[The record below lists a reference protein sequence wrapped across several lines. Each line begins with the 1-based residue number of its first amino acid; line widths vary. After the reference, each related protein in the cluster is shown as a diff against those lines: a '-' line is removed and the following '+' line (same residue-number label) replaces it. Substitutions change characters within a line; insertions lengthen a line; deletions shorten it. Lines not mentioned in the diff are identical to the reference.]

1 MGVGPM
7 ECMQVKED
15 PDGDY
20 TFFYQQIEGFEF
32 EPGYEYELLVQVDQV
47 ENPPADGSSL
57 KYTLIEV
64 VSKTPVDTAAGA
76 ADDEAAA
83 QVEEIVWDVTSF
95 VNADGEMVEPIPGA
109 EPTLRMEDG
118 QIGGSGSCNNY
129 FGSYTL
135 DGDRLT
141 IEQVGATMMA
151 CPEPLMNQETAFLAA
166 LGSVASYSLDG
177 DTLTLL
183 DSDGNPVV
191 VLAPQQQ
198 LPLVGINWQVTGYN
212 NGTGGF
218 TSVLADTELTALFDD
233 ANVSGSAGC
242 NNYSAGYETNGH
254 TISIGLAITTM
265 KMCPEEIM
273 TQESAFLAALA
284 MAATYD
290 IQADTLTLFAE
301 DGARAVEF
309 VAAPDEEVQAGS
321 DEVTDLGDMALPSE
335 FGEDGQIQFKDGV
348 FIGPPIAPGSATR
361 VTATLTDFV
370 TEGELD
376 GEATTAAILV
386 VNSGGTG
393 SFYDLVALQGTLENP
408 SVLTDAPLG
417 DRVEI
422 NSLTIEDNQIVV
434 DMINQGPDDAMCCPT
449 QNVIRTY
456 ALQDGELVQTSE
468 EVVGSQAATSGEA
481 QADASPVEGVTWQ
494 AVSFVNAEGET
505 VDALADAAP
514 TLSFADGQLSGS
526 DGCNSFSGS
535 ATISDGAVEFGPLAS
550 TAMACIGPVG
560 EQAAAFQ
567 AALGQAVGYQVTDD
581 GMLELGD
588 ADGNIVATF
597 VVQEVPALVGTTWS
611 ATGVNNGRGGVQSLA
626 AGTEITALFG
636 EDGTLSGNDGCND
649 YNASY
654 TVDGDSIAIAMGPS
668 TLMACPEE
676 IMTQASAYQAALGNA
691 TTFSISGDRLELRD
705 ADGALQVSFVA
716 QEMPALTGMTW
727 SAMGVNN
734 GRGGV
739 QSLLA
744 ETEIT
749 ALFAGDGTVAGS
761 AGCNQ
766 YSAPYTVD
774 GDAIEIGDA
783 ITTRMMCPEPMM
795 EQETAYL
802 AALGNATT
810 FSLGGD
816 RLELRDADGAVLQV
830 DYLASDDAAMAD
842 DAMSA
847 VEEGVAMDV
856 AATELP
862 AASDAIALEPGVLAT
877 SYHWRVAPATEAD
890 ASPASGPTGLP
901 AHVVITFDNQTPDQA
916 VGENGPMI
924 HVIPVA
930 EYATLMA
937 AAASDD
943 VAEQVATLQTL
954 LEERPSAPATPL
966 RLLPYSIVAND
977 PAVQAAFLDAAGF
990 SGLRYVDPAGTDD
1003 ASANYAFQGLDN
1015 DGKFLIAVRWPVT
1028 GSGDEWRPNLAQID
1042 ALIESLNL
1050 NASFE

>member
-1 MGVGPM
+1 M
-7 ECMQVKED
+7 
-15 PDGDY
+15 
-20 TFFYQQIEGFEF
+20 
-32 EPGYEYELLVQVDQV
+32 
-47 ENPPADGSSL
+47 
-57 KYTLIEV
+57 
-64 VSKTPVDTAAGA
+64 
-76 ADDEAAA
+76 
-83 QVEEIVWDVTSF
+83 EEIIWDVTSF
-95 VNADGEMVEPIPGA
+95 VNADGEMIESIPGA
-109 EPTLRMEDG
+109 EPTVRMEDG

-135 DGDRLT
+135 DGDQLT

-166 LGSVASYSLDG
+166 LESVASYTLDG

-191 VLAPQQQ
+191 VLETQEQ
-198 LPLVGINWQVTGYN
+198 LPLVDTNWLVTGYN

-265 KMCPEEIM
+265 KMCPEEAM
-273 TQESAFLAALA
+273 TQESAYLAALA

-301 DGARAVEF
+301 DGARAADF
-309 VAAPDEEVQAGS
+309 VAVPAEEAQASS

-335 FGEDGQIQFKDGV
+335 FGENGQIQFEDGV

-376 GEATTAAILV
+376 GVATTAAILV

-393 SFYDLVALQGTLENP
+393 NFYDLVALQGTLEDP
-408 SVLTDAPLG
+408 SVLTSAPLG

-422 NSLTIEDNQIVV
+422 NSLTIEDDLIVV

-468 EVVGSQAATSGEA
+468 EVVGGEAVASDAA
-481 QADASPVEGVTWQ
+481 QADASAAEGVTWQ
-494 AVSFVNAEGET
+494 AESFVNAEGET

-514 TLSFADGQLSGS
+514 TLTFADGQVSGS

-550 TAMACIGPVG
+550 TAMACIGPVS
-560 EQAAAFQ
+560 EQADAFQ
-567 AALGQAVGYQVTDD
+567 AALSQAAGYQIAD
-581 GMLELGD
+581 GGKLELVD
-588 ADGNIVATF
+588 ADGNVVATLA
-597 VVQEVPALVGTTWS
+597 VQEMPALVGTTWS
-611 ATGVNNGRGGVQSLA
+611 ATGVNNGRGGVQSLV

-654 TVDGDSIAIAMGPS
+654 TVDGDSIEISMGPS

-691 TTFSISGDRLELRD
+691 TTFSVSGDRLELRD

-727 SAMGVNN
+727 SALGVNN

-739 QSLLA
+739 QSLVA

-749 ALFAGDGTVAGS
+749 ALFADDGTVAGN

-774 GDAIEIGDA
+774 GDAIEIGEA
-783 ITTRMMCPEPMM
+783 ITTRMMCPEPVM
-795 EQETAYL
+795 EQEAAYL

-816 RLELRDADGAVLQV
+816 RLELRDADGALQV
-830 DYLASDDAAMAD
+830 DYLASDDAAMAG
-842 DAMSA
+842 DAMTA

-862 AASDAIALEPGVLAT
+862 AAPDAIALEPGVLAT
-877 SYHWRVAPATEAD
+877 SYHWRVAPASDAD

-930 EYATLMA
+930 EYVALRESA
-937 AAASDD
+937 DSDD
-943 VAEQVATLQTL
+943 VAEQVAALEAL
-954 LEERPSAPATPL
+954 LAERPAAPVTPL
-966 RLLPYSIVAND
+966 RLLPYSLVAND
-977 PAVQAAFLDAAGF
+977 PAVQAAFWTQPA
-990 SGLRYVDPAGTDD
+990 SRVCVTSLRLAHKVM
-1003 ASANYAFQGLDN
+1003 ASANYAFQGLGN
-1015 DGKFLIAVRWPVT
+1015 DGEFLITLRWPIME
-1028 GSGDEWRPNLAQID
+1028 SGDDWRPNLAQID

-1050 NASFE
+1050 NASSE